1 MVLCWDSLVLP
12 EEWSSLCP
20 EADNSSWIRVQLYE
34 IIFHFS
40 SLSPRAC
47 SFL

>member
-1 MVLCWDSLVLP
+1 MALCWDSPVLS

-20 EADNSSWIRVQLYE
+20 EADTSSWIRVQHYE

-40 SLSPRAC
+40 S
-47 SFL
+47 